1 LGYASQM
8 LAQQGQRD
16 PFIAELMLTPRE
28 DRQLLASRLMNA
40 VPGMEAAR
48 LATQKAEAEL
58 GKTQA
63 EIAKLGAETRG
74 VGAVKP
80 PEQTELARLLAER
93 NALPQG
99 DPNRA
104 VYDQRIARL
113 GQAPSATA
121 IAGDKGADQW
131 IDLVRDEARQLR
143 TTRNFVQ
150 SLESARS
157 LIPKA
162 TTGAGAETITAI
174 ANFAR
179 NRMGIEIDPKTVTT
193 EELRSQLFQGILAN
207 LRQIDA
213 QPTQQQ
219 QLALQQAIGT
229 VGSDPQAL
237 DRILTFWSGLARA
250 RVDDFNSKIDQIEAS
265 GAKLPYDP
273 RIKLPAPAST
283 PTEQQSALQWARAN
297 PNDPRSAA
305 ILKVLGVSK

>member
-1 LGYASQM
+1 MGEGLESTV
-8 LAQQGQRD
+8 
-16 PFIAELMLTPRE
+16 AEM
-28 DRQLLASRLMNA
+28 LLATPDERRELVNRTIQTT
-40 VPGMEAAR
+40 PGMREYVDAAIKR
-48 LATQKAEAEL
+48 QMDISKARAESEL
-58 GKTQA
+58 TARQA
-63 EIAKLGAETRG
+63 ME
-74 VGAVKP
+74 VGRPKQ
-80 PEQTELARLLAER
+80 PEPTELAKLLSERDRLPPGSPLR
-93 NALPQG
+93 KT
-99 DPNRA
+99 
-104 VYDQRIARL
+104 YDDRIARL

-121 IAGDKGADQW
+121 IAGDKGADRW
-131 IDLVRDEARQLR
+131 IDLVRDESKQLR
-143 TTRNFVQ
+143 TTKNFVA

-237 DRILTFWSGLARA
+237 DRILTFWSDLARA

-273 RIKLPAPAST
+273 RIKLPERTSKLSSRD
-283 PTEQQSALQWARAN
+283 QQALNWARSN
-297 PNDPRSAA
+297 SSDPRAA
-305 ILKVLGVSK
+305 EILKRLGVQ